1 MSSTFSPSIF
11 LMLPDKDSGKGT
23 DVMKN
28 TARHIFRSR
37 KMDMSDPALKA
48 LEAKVLSCSRA
59 KVRKMYNSPGVA
71 DVYNITDHQPWERLA
86 TSV

>member
-1 MSSTFSPSIF
+1 
-11 LMLPDKDSGKGT
+11 
-23 DVMKN
+23 
-28 TARHIFRSR
+28 
-37 KMDMSDPALKA
+37 MDMSDPALKA

-59 KVRKMYNSPGVA
+59 EVRKMYNSPGVA